1 MKKRLPIG
9 RSDFKSLIDDNMY
22 FVDKSM
28 LIKEVIES
36 GDVLLITRPRRF
48 GKTLSQSMMKYFFDI
63 TQNNEHL
70 FKNLKIYK
78 EKNIIEKHLNKHPV
92 IYITFKDLKSN
103 NLKKMHDLLAM
114 ELSSL
119 YIDHKYVLNVLDEE
133 EKSVYKSITS
143 ETADDAKYENSIR
156 NLSKYME
163 RYYGKKVIILID
175 EYDTPIQQA
184 YLYGYY
190 DEIISLIGNLFGMAL
205 KDNVYLEK
213 AVLTGITRVSKESIF
228 TGVNNLE
235 VSTVL
240 NELFNDKYGLTK
252 EEVEET
258 LKYYELE
265 YEESEVIDWYNG
277 YNFGGVEIYNPF
289 SIVTLAKNKGKIRP
303 YWMNTSGNY
312 LVKQLIK
319 QGSAELK
326 DKIEKL
332 INGEEIESTI
342 NETMVYGDLNNN
354 LEESVWTL
362 FLFSGYLKWTK
373 NINHDYERYTLKI
386 PNKEV
391 KIFYNK
397 TVVSMLEEE
406 RIKLNNILINLINGH
421 IEEFKEDFQKLTIN
435 TLSYFD
441 VSGEEPER
449 FYHGLILGMSVGLKE
464 KYIIKSNRETGLGRA
479 DVILIPKDKTDKGI
493 IIEFKKFY
501 KNEKTLLNSAKNGLK
516 QINEK
521 RYEEEI
527 KSYGINDIIK
537 VSIAFD
543 KKEVEIVSNL
553 DKEEK
558 LTEIEKVA
566 KNMIENGVDIEFIS
580 KMTNLSIEKIKKL
593 KGSIK
598 NFV

>member
-9 RSDFKSLIDDNMY
+9 QSDFKTIIEEDMY
-22 FVDKSM
+22 FVDKSL

-36 GDVLLITRPRRF
+36 GNVLLITRPRRF

-103 NLKKMHDLLAM
+103 NLKKMHALLAM
-114 ELSSL
+114 ELSRL
-119 YIDHKYVLNVLDEE
+119 YLKHKYVLDVLDNE
-133 EKSVYKSITS
+133 EKIIYDKIMGR
-143 ETADDAKYENSIR
+143 EALDADYENCIR
-156 NLSKYME
+156 SLSEYME

-184 YLYGYY
+184 YLHGYY

-228 TGVNNLE
+228 TGVNNLK

-265 YEESEVIDWYNG
+265 YEEKEVIDWYNG

-289 SIVTLAKNKGKIRP
+289 SIINLVDEKKIRP

-312 LVKQLIK
+312 LIRKLIK
-319 QGSAELK
+319 EGTVNIK
-326 DKIEKL
+326 DSVEKL
-332 INGEEIESTI
+332 INGEEVECEII
-342 NETMVYGDLNNN
+342 ETMVYGDLNLNS
-354 LEESVWTL
+354 ESAIWTL
-362 FLFSGYLKWTK
+362 FLFSGYLKWTSKKRK
-373 NINHDYERYTLKI
+373 NNITMYKVKI
-386 PNKEV
+386 PNEEV
-391 KIFYNK
+391 KDFFVQ
-397 TVVSMLEEE
+397 TVRNMLRESNISIDNMLLNLKVG
-406 RIKLNNILINLINGH
+406 RIKTFTDQ
-421 IEEFKEDFQKLTIN
+421 FKDLTMN

-441 VSGEEPER
+441 ISGKEPER

-464 KYIIKSNRETGLGRA
+464 EYIIKSNRETGLGRA

-493 IIEFKKFY
+493 IIEFKKY
-501 KNEKTLLNSAKNGLK
+501 NKDEDKSLKDSAKNGLK

-521 RYEEEI
+521 KYEEEI
-527 KSYGINDIIK
+527 KSYGINNIIK
-537 VSIAFD
+537 VAISFD
-543 KKEVEIVSNL
+543 KKEIEIVSNL
-553 DKEEK
+553 DKDVE
-558 LTEIEKVA
+558 LTDIEKVA
-566 KNMIENGVDIEFIS
+566 KNMIEKGLDVNMIS
-580 KMTNLSIEKIKKL
+580 ELTGISVEKIKNML
-593 KGSIK
+593 
-598 NFV
+598 N

>member
-9 RSDFKSLIDDNMY
+9 RSDFKSLIEDNMY
-22 FVDKSM
+22 FVDKSL

-70 FKNLKIYK
+70 FKDLKIYK
-78 EKNIIEKHLNKHPV
+78 EKNIIEKHLNKYPV

-119 YIDHKYVLNVLDEE
+119 YIDHKYVLDVLDEK
-133 EKSVYKSITS
+133 EKSVYKSIIS

-184 YLYGYY
+184 YLHGYY

-228 TGVNNLE
+228 TGVNNLK

-265 YEESEVIDWYNG
+265 YEENEVIDWYNG

-289 SIVTLAKNKGKIRP
+289 SIINLVDEKKIRP

-312 LVKQLIK
+312 LIRKLIK
-319 QGSAELK
+319 EGTVNIK
-326 DKIEKL
+326 DSVEKL
-332 INGEEIESTI
+332 INGEEVECEII
-342 NETMVYGDLNNN
+342 ETMVYGDLNLNS
-354 LEESVWTL
+354 ESAIWTL
-362 FLFSGYLKWTK
+362 FLFSGYLKWTSKKRK
-373 NINHDYERYTLKI
+373 NNITMYKVKI
-386 PNKEV
+386 PNEEV
-391 KIFYNK
+391 KDFFVQ
-397 TVVSMLEEE
+397 TVRNMLRESNISIENMLLNLKVG
-406 RIKLNNILINLINGH
+406 RIKTFTDQ
-421 IEEFKEDFQKLTIN
+421 FKDLTMN

-441 VSGEEPER
+441 VSGKEPER

-464 KYIIKSNRETGLGRA
+464 EYIIKSNRETGLGRA

-493 IIEFKKFY
+493 IIEFKKY
-501 KNEKTLLNSAKNGLK
+501 NRDEDKSLKDSAQNGLK

-521 RYEEEI
+521 KYEEEI

-537 VSIAFD
+537 VAISFD
-543 KKEVEIVSNL
+543 KKEIEIVSNL
-553 DKEEK
+553 DKDVE
-558 LTEIEKVA
+558 LTEIEKIA
-566 KNMIENGVDIEFIS
+566 LNLLKNGADINLVSKSTGIS
-580 KMTNLSIEKIKKL
+580 LVTLKKIRKRNL
-593 KGSIK
+593 
-598 NFV
+598 

>member
-9 RSDFKSLIDDNMY
+9 RSDFKSLIEDNMY
-22 FVDKSM
+22 FVDKSL

-103 NLKKMHDLLAM
+103 NLKKMHALLTM
-114 ELSSL
+114 ELSRL
-119 YIDHKYVLNVLDEE
+119 YTKHEYVFEILS
-133 EKSVYKSITS
+133 EKEKIVFKEIML
-143 ETADDAKYENSIR
+143 ETADDAKYENCIR
-156 NLSKYME
+156 SLSEYME

-184 YLYGYY
+184 YLHGYY

-228 TGVNNLE
+228 TGVNNLKI
-235 VSTVL
+235 STVL

-265 YEESEVIDWYNG
+265 YEEKEVIDWYNG

-289 SIVTLAKNKGKIRP
+289 SIINLVDEKKIGP

-312 LVKQLIK
+312 LIRKLIK
-319 QGSAELK
+319 EGTVNIK
-326 DKIEKL
+326 DNVEKL
-332 INGEEIESTI
+332 INGEEVECEII
-342 NETMVYGDLNNN
+342 ETMVYGDLNLNS
-354 LEESVWTL
+354 ESAIWTL
-362 FLFSGYLKWTK
+362 FLFSGYLKWTSK
-373 NINHDYERYTLKI
+373 KRQNNITTYKVKI
-386 PNKEV
+386 PNEEV
-391 KIFYNK
+391 KDFFVQ
-397 TVVSMLEEE
+397 TVRNMLRESNISIENMLLNLKVG
-406 RIKLNNILINLINGH
+406 RIKTFTDQ
-421 IEEFKEDFQKLTIN
+421 FKDLTMN

-441 VSGEEPER
+441 VSGKEPER

-493 IIEFKKFY
+493 IIEFKKY
-501 KNEKTLLNSAKNGLK
+501 NRDEDKSLKDSAKNGLK

-521 RYEEEI
+521 KYEEEI
-527 KSYGINDIIK
+527 KNYGINDIIK

-553 DKEEK
+553 DKDVELTPEERM
-558 LTEIEKVA
+558 A
-566 KNMIENGVDIEFIS
+566 KELLKNGVDIEIIS
-580 KMTNLSIEKIKKL
+580 KTTKLSVEKIKKL
-593 KGSIK
+593 TSK
-598 NFV
+598 NRP

>member
-28 LIKEVIES
+28 LIKEIIES

-63 TQNNEHL
+63 TQNNEYI

-114 ELSSL
+114 ELSRL
-119 YIDHKYVLNVLDEE
+119 YLKHKYVLEVLDNE
-133 EKSVYKSITS
+133 EKIIYDKIMGR
-143 ETADDAKYENSIR
+143 EALDADYENSIR
-156 NLSKYME
+156 SLSEYME

-184 YLYGYY
+184 YLHGYY

-228 TGVNNLE
+228 TGVNNLK

-265 YEESEVIDWYNG
+265 YEEKEVIDWYNG

-289 SIVTLAKNKGKIRP
+289 SIINLVDEKKIRP

-312 LVKQLIK
+312 LIRKLIK
-319 QGSAELK
+319 EGTVNIK
-326 DKIEKL
+326 DNVERL
-332 INGEEIESTI
+332 INGEEVECEII
-342 NETMVYGDLNNN
+342 ETMVYGDLNLNS
-354 LEESVWTL
+354 ESAIWTL
-362 FLFSGYLKWTK
+362 FLFSGYLKWTSKKRK
-373 NINHDYERYTLKI
+373 NNITMYKVKI
-386 PNKEV
+386 PNEEV
-391 KIFYNK
+391 KDFFVQ
-397 TVVSMLEEE
+397 TVRNMLRESN
-406 RIKLNNILINLINGH
+406 ININNILLNLINGY
-421 IEEFKEDFQKLTIN
+421 IEEFKEDFQKLTMN

-521 RYEEEI
+521 KYEEEI
-527 KSYGINDIIK
+527 KNYGINDIIK

-553 DKEEK
+553 DKDVE
-558 LTEIEKVA
+558 LTEMEKVA
-566 KNMIENGVDIEFIS
+566 KGMLKKGLDINMISEL
-580 KMTNLSIEKIKKL
+580 TNIPIEKIKNL
-593 KGSIK
+593 YDHL
-598 NFV
+598 

>member
-1 MKKRLPIG
+1 MKRLPIG
-9 RSDFKSLIDDNMY
+9 RSDFKSLIEDNMY
-22 FVDKSM
+22 FVDKSL

-70 FKNLKIYK
+70 FKDLKIYK
-78 EKNIIEKHLNKHPV
+78 EKKIIEKHLNKHPV

-103 NLKKMHDLLAM
+103 NLKKMHALLTM
-114 ELSSL
+114 ELSRL
-119 YIDHKYVLNVLDEE
+119 YTKHEYVLKVLNKR
-133 EKSVYKSITS
+133 EKAVFNKIMDR
-143 ETADDAKYENSIR
+143 EALDADYENCIR
-156 NLSKYME
+156 SLSEYME

-184 YLYGYY
+184 YLHGYY

-228 TGVNNLE
+228 TGVNNLK

-289 SIVTLAKNKGKIRP
+289 SIINLVDEKKIRP

-406 RIKLNNILINLINGH
+406 RIKFDNMLLNLKVGRIKTFTDQ
-421 IEEFKEDFQKLTIN
+421 FKDLTMN

-441 VSGEEPER
+441 VSGKEPER

-493 IIEFKKFY
+493 IIEFKKY
-501 KNEKTLLNSAKNGLK
+501 NRDEDKSLKDSAQNGLK

-521 RYEEEI
+521 KYEEEI

-553 DKEEK
+553 DKGIELTPEEK
-558 LTEIEKVA
+558 IA
-566 KNMIENGVDIEFIS
+566 KELLKNGVDIEIIS
-580 KMTNLSIEKIKKL
+580 KTTNLSIEKIKNIHGQL
-593 KGSIK
+593 
-598 NFV
+598 

>member
-9 RSDFKSLIDDNMY
+9 RSDFKSLIEDNMY

-103 NLKKMHDLLAM
+103 NLKKMHALLTM
-114 ELSSL
+114 ELSRL
-119 YIDHKYVLNVLDEE
+119 YTKHEYVFEILS
-133 EKSVYKSITS
+133 EKEKIVFKEIML
-143 ETADDAKYENSIR
+143 ETADDAKYENCIR
-156 NLSKYME
+156 SLSEYME

-521 RYEEEI
+521 KYEEEI
-527 KSYGINDIIK
+527 KDHGINDIIK

-553 DKEEK
+553 DKDVE

-580 KMTNLSIEKIKKL
+580 KMTNLSIEKIKNL
-593 KGSIK
+593 I
-598 NFV
+598 

>member
-63 TQNNEHL
+63 TQNNEYL

-103 NLKKMHDLLAM
+103 NLKKMHALLTM
-114 ELSSL
+114 ELSRL
-119 YIDHKYVLNVLDEE
+119 YLKHKYVLEVLDNE
-133 EKSVYKSITS
+133 EKIIYDKIMGR
-143 ETADDAKYENSIR
+143 EALDADYENSIR
-156 NLSKYME
+156 SLSEYME

-184 YLYGYY
+184 YLHGYY

-240 NELFNDKYGLTK
+240 NELFNNKYGLTK
-252 EEVEET
+252 EEVEKI

-265 YEESEVIDWYNG
+265 YEENEVIDWYNG

-289 SIVTLAKNKGKIRP
+289 SIVTLAKNKGKIGP
-303 YWMNTSGNY
+303 YWMNTSGNF

-406 RIKLNNILINLINGH
+406 RIKFDNMLLNLKVGRIKTFTDQ
-421 IEEFKEDFQKLTIN
+421 FKDLTMN

-441 VSGEEPER
+441 VSGKEPER

-493 IIEFKKFY
+493 IIEFKKY
-501 KNEKTLLNSAKNGLK
+501 NRDEDKSLKDSAKNGLN

-553 DKEEK
+553 DKDVELTPEEK
-558 LTEIEKVA
+558 IA
-566 KNMIENGVDIEFIS
+566 KELLKNGVDIEIIS
-580 KMTNLSIEKIKKL
+580 KTTKLSVEKIKKL
-593 KGSIK
+593 
-598 NFV
+598 

>member
-63 TQNNEHL
+63 TQNNEYL
-70 FKNLKIYK
+70 FKDLKIYK

-103 NLKKMHDLLAM
+103 NLKKMHALLTM
-114 ELSSL
+114 ELSRL
-119 YIDHKYVLNVLDEE
+119 YLKHKYVLEVLDNE
-133 EKSVYKSITS
+133 EKIIYDKIMGR
-143 ETADDAKYENSIR
+143 EALDADYENSIR
-156 NLSKYME
+156 SLSEYME

-184 YLYGYY
+184 YLHGYY

-265 YEESEVIDWYNG
+265 YEENEVIDWYNG

-289 SIVTLAKNKGKIRP
+289 SIVTLAKNKGKIGP

-312 LVKQLIK
+312 LIRKLIK
-319 QGSAELK
+319 EGTVNIK
-326 DKIEKL
+326 DSIEKL
-332 INGEEIESTI
+332 LNGENIESKI
-342 NETMVYGDLNNN
+342 NETMVYGDLYLNSN
-354 LEESVWTL
+354 ESIWTL
-362 FLFSGYLKWTK
+362 FLFSGYLKWIKETK
-373 NINHDYERYTLKI
+373 EGYRRYTLAI

-391 KIFYNK
+391 RMFYED
-397 TVVSMLEEE
+397 TVLLMLEEGN
-406 RIKLNNILINLINGH
+406 IQLDNILINLINGH
-421 IEEFKEDFQKLTIN
+421 IEEFKEDFQKMTMN

-501 KNEKTLLNSAKNGLK
+501 KNEKILLNSAQNGLK

-521 RYEEEI
+521 KYEEEI

-537 VSIAFD
+537 ISIAFD

-553 DKEEK
+553 DKEVE

-566 KNMIENGVDIEFIS
+566 KNMLKKGLDKNMIS
-580 KMTNLSIEKIKKL
+580 ELTGLSITEIVNLYK
-593 KGSIK
+593 
-598 NFV
+598 

>member
-1 MKKRLPIG
+1 MKRLPIG
-9 RSDFKSLIDDNMY
+9 QSDFKTIIEEDMY
-22 FVDKSM
+22 FVDKSL

-36 GDVLLITRPRRF
+36 GNVLLITRPRRF

-63 TQNNEHL
+63 TQNNDYL

-103 NLKKMHDLLAM
+103 NLKKMHDLLIS
-114 ELSSL
+114 ELSTL
-119 YIDHKYVLNVLDEE
+119 YIDHKYVLDVLDNE
-133 EKSVYKSITS
+133 EKIIYDKIMDR
-143 ETADDAKYENSIR
+143 EALDADYENSIR

-175 EYDTPIQQA
+175 ECDIPIKQA

-190 DEIISLIGNLFGMAL
+190 DEITPLIGNLFSSAL

-213 AVLTGITRVSKESIF
+213 AVLTGITGVTKGSIF
-228 TGVNNLE
+228 SGLNNIE
-235 VSTVL
+235 VSIVL
-240 NELFNDKYGLTK
+240 SNLLNDKYGFTK

-265 YEESEVIDWYNG
+265 YEEKEVIDWYNG

-289 SIVTLAKNKGKIRP
+289 SIINLVDEKKIGL

-312 LVKQLIK
+312 LIRKLIK
-319 QGSAELK
+319 EGSAELK

-332 INGEEIESTI
+332 INGEEIESKI
-342 NETMVYGDLNNN
+342 NETMVYGDLYLNSN
-354 LEESVWTL
+354 ESIWTL
-362 FLFSGYLKWTK
+362 FLFSGYLKWIKETK
-373 NINHDYERYTLKI
+373 EGYRRYTLAI

-391 KIFYNK
+391 RMFYED
-397 TVVSMLEEE
+397 TVLLMLEEGN
-406 RIKLNNILINLINGH
+406 IQLDNILINLINGH
-421 IEEFKEDFQKLTIN
+421 IEEFKEDFQKLTMN

-479 DVILIPKDKTDKGI
+479 DVVLIPKDKTDKGI

-501 KNEKTLLNSAKNGLK
+501 KNEKTLLNSAQNGLK

-521 RYEEEI
+521 KYEEEI

-553 DKEEK
+553 DKEENNERKDLEYELK
-558 LTEIEKVA
+558 LK
-566 KNMIENGVDIEFIS
+566 
-580 KMTNLSIEKIKKL
+580 SIETAKKL
-593 KGSIK
+593 KEMGLTKEQIIQVTGLSMEEIE
-598 NFV
+598 NL

>member
-9 RSDFKSLIDDNMY
+9 QSDFKTIIEEDMY
-22 FVDKSM
+22 FVDKSL

-36 GDVLLITRPRRF
+36 GNVLLITRPRRF

-63 TQNNEHL
+63 TQNNEHI
-70 FKNLKIYK
+70 FKDLKIYK

-103 NLKKMHDLLAM
+103 NLKKMHNLLIS
-114 ELSSL
+114 ELSTL
-119 YIDHKYVLNVLDEE
+119 YIDHEYVFEVLNEREKDVYNKIMDREALD
-133 EKSVYKSITS
+133 
-143 ETADDAKYENSIR
+143 ADYENSIR

-184 YLYGYY
+184 YLHGYY

-228 TGVNNLE
+228 TGVNNLK

-289 SIVTLAKNKGKIRP
+289 SIINLVDEKKIRP

-312 LVKQLIK
+312 LIRKLIK
-319 QGSAELK
+319 EGTVNIK
-326 DKIEKL
+326 DSVEKL
-332 INGEEIESTI
+332 INGEEVECEII
-342 NETMVYGDLNNN
+342 ETMVYGDLNLNS
-354 LEESVWTL
+354 ESAIWTL
-362 FLFSGYLKWTK
+362 FLFSGYLKWTSKKRK
-373 NINHDYERYTLKI
+373 NNITMYKVKI
-386 PNKEV
+386 PNEEV
-391 KIFYNK
+391 KDFFVQ
-397 TVVSMLEEE
+397 TVRNMLRESNISIENMLLNLKVG
-406 RIKLNNILINLINGH
+406 RIKTFTDQ
-421 IEEFKEDFQKLTIN
+421 FKDLTMN

-441 VSGEEPER
+441 VSGKEPER

-464 KYIIKSNRETGLGRA
+464 EYIIKSNRETGLGRA

-493 IIEFKKFY
+493 IIEFKKY
-501 KNEKTLLNSAKNGLK
+501 NKDEDKSLKDSAKNGLK

-527 KSYGINDIIK
+527 KDHGINDIIK

-553 DKEEK
+553 DKGIELTPEEK
-558 LTEIEKVA
+558 IA

-580 KMTNLSIEKIKKL
+580 KMTNLSIEKINNL
-593 KGSIK
+593 KNIL
-598 NFV
+598 

>member
-9 RSDFKSLIDDNMY
+9 RSDFKSLIEDNMY
-22 FVDKSM
+22 FVDKSL

-70 FKNLKIYK
+70 FKALKIYK

-103 NLKKMHDLLAM
+103 NLKKMHDLLIS
-114 ELSSL
+114 ELSTL
-119 YIDHKYVLNVLDEE
+119 YIDHKYVLDVLDEE

-143 ETADDAKYENSIR
+143 KKANDSEYENSIR

-184 YLYGYY
+184 YLHGYY

-228 TGVNNLE
+228 TGVNNLK

-258 LKYYELE
+258 LKYYDLE

-289 SIVTLAKNKGKIRP
+289 SIINLVDEKKIGP

-312 LVKQLIK
+312 LIRKLIK
-319 QGSAELK
+319 EGTVNIK
-326 DKIEKL
+326 DSIEKL
-332 INGEEIESTI
+332 LNGEKVESKI
-342 NETMVYGDLNNN
+342 NETMVYGDLHINSN
-354 LEESVWTL
+354 ESIWTL
-362 FLFSGYLKWTK
+362 FLFSGYLKWIKETK
-373 NINHDYERYTLKI
+373 EGYRRYTLAI

-391 KIFYNK
+391 RMFYED
-397 TVVSMLEEE
+397 TVLLMLEEE
-406 RIKLNNILINLINGH
+406 NIQLDNILINLINGH
-421 IEEFKEDFQKLTIN
+421 IEEFKEDFQKLTMN

-464 KYIIKSNRETGLGRA
+464 KYIIKSNRETWLGRA

-501 KNEKTLLNSAKNGLK
+501 KNEKTLLNSAQNGLK

-521 RYEEEI
+521 KYEEEI
-527 KSYGINDIIK
+527 KNYGINDIIK

-553 DKEEK
+553 DKDTE
-558 LTEIEKVA
+558 LTEMEKVA
-566 KNMIENGVDIEFIS
+566 KGMLEKKLDINMISELTGIP
-580 KMTNLSIEKIKKL
+580 IEKL
-593 KGSIK
+593 K
-598 NFV
+598 NMYNHL

>member
-9 RSDFKSLIDDNMY
+9 QSDFKTIIEEDMY
-22 FVDKSM
+22 FVDKSL

-36 GDVLLITRPRRF
+36 GNVLLITRPRRF

-63 TQNNEHL
+63 TQNNEYL

-103 NLKKMHDLLAM
+103 NLKKMHDLLIS
-114 ELSSL
+114 ELSTL

-133 EKSVYKSITS
+133 EKLVYKSITLKKANDS
-143 ETADDAKYENSIR
+143 EYENSIR

-163 RYYGKKVIILID
+163 RYYSKKVIILID

-184 YLYGYY
+184 YLHGYY

-265 YEESEVIDWYNG
+265 YEEDEVINWYNG

-303 YWMNTSGNY
+303 YWMNTSGNF

-406 RIKLNNILINLINGH
+406 RIKFDNMLLNLKVGRIKTFTDQ
-421 IEEFKEDFQKLTIN
+421 FKDLTMN

-441 VSGEEPER
+441 VSGKEPER

-493 IIEFKKFY
+493 IIEFKKY
-501 KNEKTLLNSAKNGLK
+501 NRDEDKSLKDSAKNGLN

-521 RYEEEI
+521 KYEEEI
-527 KSYGINDIIK
+527 KSYGINNIIK

-543 KKEVEIVSNL
+543 KKEVEIISNL
-553 DKEEK
+553 DKGIELTPEEK
-558 LTEIEKVA
+558 IA
-566 KNMIENGVDIEFIS
+566 KEMIKKGLDINMISELTGI
-580 KMTNLSIEKIKKL
+580 SIEKL
-593 KGSIK
+593 KNMLNK
-598 NFV
+598 

>member
-1 MKKRLPIG
+1 MKRLPIG
-9 RSDFKSLIDDNMY
+9 RSDFKSLIEDNMY

-63 TQNNEHL
+63 TQNNEYL
-70 FKNLKIYK
+70 FKDLNIYK

-114 ELSSL
+114 ELSRL
-119 YIDHKYVLNVLDEE
+119 YIKHEYVFEVLNEREKDVYNKIMGREALD
-133 EKSVYKSITS
+133 
-143 ETADDAKYENSIR
+143 ADYENCIR
-156 NLSKYME
+156 SLSEYME
-163 RYYGKKVIILID
+163 RYYDKKVIILID

-184 YLYGYY
+184 YLHGYY

-252 EEVEET
+252 EEVEEV

-265 YEESEVIDWYNG
+265 YEENEVIDWYNG

-312 LVKQLIK
+312 LIRKLIK
-319 QGSAELK
+319 EGTVNIK
-326 DKIEKL
+326 DNVEKL
-332 INGEEIESTI
+332 INGEEVECEII
-342 NETMVYGDLNNN
+342 ETMVYGDLNLNS
-354 LEESVWTL
+354 ESAIWTL
-362 FLFSGYLKWTK
+362 FLFSGYLKWTSKKRK
-373 NINHDYERYTLKI
+373 NNITMYKVKI
-386 PNKEV
+386 PNEEV
-391 KIFYNK
+391 KDFFVQ
-397 TVVSMLEEE
+397 TVRNMLRESN
-406 RIKLNNILINLINGH
+406 ININNILLNLINGY

-464 KYIIKSNRETGLGRA
+464 EYIIKSNRETGLGRA

-501 KNEKTLLNSAKNGLK
+501 KNEKTLLNSAQNGLK

-521 RYEEEI
+521 KYEEEI

-553 DKEEK
+553 DKDVEVTPEERM
-558 LTEIEKVA
+558 A
-566 KNMIENGVDIEFIS
+566 KELLKNGVDIEIIS
-580 KMTNLSIEKIKKL
+580 KTTKLSIEKIKNMSNQL
-593 KGSIK
+593 
-598 NFV
+598 

>member
-1 MKKRLPIG
+1 MKRLPIG
-9 RSDFKSLIDDNMY
+9 QSDFKTIIEEDMY
-22 FVDKSM
+22 FVDKSL

-36 GDVLLITRPRRF
+36 GNVLLITRPRRF

-63 TQNNEHL
+63 TQNNDYL

-103 NLKKMHDLLAM
+103 NLKKMHDLLIS
-114 ELSSL
+114 ELSTL
-119 YIDHKYVLNVLDEE
+119 YIDHKYVLDVLDNE
-133 EKSVYKSITS
+133 EKIIYDKIMDR
-143 ETADDAKYENSIR
+143 EALDADYENSIR

-175 EYDTPIQQA
+175 ECDIPIKQA

-190 DEIISLIGNLFGMAL
+190 DEITPLIGNLFSSAL

-213 AVLTGITRVSKESIF
+213 AVLTGITGVTKESIF
-228 TGVNNLE
+228 SGLNNIE
-235 VSTVL
+235 VSIVL
-240 NELFNDKYGLTK
+240 SNLLNDKYGFTK

-265 YEESEVIDWYNG
+265 YEEKEVIDWYNG

-289 SIVTLAKNKGKIRP
+289 SIINLVDEKKIGP

-312 LVKQLIK
+312 LIRKLIK
-319 QGSAELK
+319 EGSAELK

-332 INGEEIESTI
+332 INGEEVECEII
-342 NETMVYGDLNNN
+342 ETMVYGDLNLNS
-354 LEESVWTL
+354 ESAIWTL
-362 FLFSGYLKWTK
+362 FLFSGYLKWTSKKRK
-373 NINHDYERYTLKI
+373 NNITMYKVKI
-386 PNKEV
+386 PNEEV
-391 KIFYNK
+391 KDFFVQ
-397 TVVSMLEEE
+397 TVRNMLRESNISIENMLLNLKVG
-406 RIKLNNILINLINGH
+406 RIKTFTDQ
-421 IEEFKEDFQKLTIN
+421 FKDLTMN

-441 VSGEEPER
+441 VSGKEPER

-493 IIEFKKFY
+493 IIEFKKY
-501 KNEKTLLNSAKNGLK
+501 NRDEDKSLKDSAKNGLK

-521 RYEEEI
+521 KYEEEI

-537 VSIAFD
+537 VSIVFD

-553 DKEEK
+553 DKDVE

-566 KNMIENGVDIEFIS
+566 KNMLENGVDIEFIS
-580 KMTNLSIEKIKKL
+580 KMTNLSIEKIKN
-593 KGSIK
+593 IK
-598 NFV
+598 NIL

>member
-9 RSDFKSLIDDNMY
+9 RSDFKSLIEDNMY
-22 FVDKSM
+22 FVDKSL

-70 FKNLKIYK
+70 FKDLKIHK

-103 NLKKMHDLLAM
+103 NLKKMHALLTM
-114 ELSSL
+114 ELSTL
-119 YIDHKYVLNVLDEE
+119 YIDHEYVFEVLNEREKDVYNKIMDREALD
-133 EKSVYKSITS
+133 
-143 ETADDAKYENSIR
+143 ADYENSIR

-184 YLYGYY
+184 YLHGYY

-265 YEESEVIDWYNG
+265 YEEKEVIDWYNG

-289 SIVTLAKNKGKIRP
+289 SIVTLAKNRGKIRP

-312 LVKQLIK
+312 LIRKLIK
-319 QGSAELK
+319 EGTVNIK
-326 DKIEKL
+326 DSVEKL
-332 INGEEIESTI
+332 INGEEVECEII
-342 NETMVYGDLNNN
+342 ETMVYGDLNLNS
-354 LEESVWTL
+354 ESAIWTL
-362 FLFSGYLKWTK
+362 FLFSGYLKWTSK
-373 NINHDYERYTLKI
+373 KRQNNITTYKVKI
-386 PNKEV
+386 PNEEV
-391 KIFYNK
+391 KDFFVQ
-397 TVVSMLEEE
+397 TVRNMLRESNISIDNMLLNLKVG
-406 RIKLNNILINLINGH
+406 RIKTFTDQ
-421 IEEFKEDFQKLTIN
+421 FKDLTMN

-441 VSGEEPER
+441 VSGKEPER

-493 IIEFKKFY
+493 IIEFKKY
-501 KNEKTLLNSAKNGLK
+501 NKDEDKSLKDSAKNGLK

-527 KSYGINDIIK
+527 KNYGINDIIK

-553 DKEEK
+553 DKDIELTPEEK
-558 LTEIEKVA
+558 IAKSMLEKGLDV
-566 KNMIENGVDIEFIS
+566 NMISELTGI
-580 KMTNLSIEKIKKL
+580 SIENLKSIHNKL
-593 KGSIK
+593 
-598 NFV
+598 